1 MKHRVWSTILSAALL
16 SSMSVAQIVS
26 RFDLTANGSLGN
38 AQLVGAP
45 SGTQQRA
52 FGWQTSGISHFNSW
66 LGLASQFSAGYAS
79 ANSIQLIGYTGNG
92 NIQRYSS
99 LMGPR
104 ITFASRSRIN
114 PFVEGLGGI
123 DYASTKFS
131 SNGTIVTGRE
141 LESAYAIGGGAQINL
156 TRRIGVNVET
166 HYFQTNHN
174 VALLGWLP
182 SHLQISAG
190 LVFRLSNLRDR
201 RILVDQQPLPVPSP
215 SETQTAS
222 KEAESASTPV
232 PSAPVTTMIVTAP
245 TSTDSF
251 ARPQPPVPATTENHV
266 AEEKAIVS
274 PAPKAATPAVI
285 APVTSMAI
293 TAAPNSETNSRPQPV
308 VQATTE
314 SHVAQQQAVI
324 APAPKPAPTV
334 VAKSQPSPVITP
346 KAATPALKPTTTPTQ
361 SQVQTQASASA
372 PAVASV
378 ASVAPSRPVQNQV
391 QAAQAQPAPSPRPF
405 VSSAP
410 ANSYTAAPSQ
420 PLSLGEYARKLRE
433 QKQQH
438 KQADWQ

>member
-1 MKHRVWSTILSAALL
+1 MKHRVWFTILSAALMN
-16 SSMSVAQIVS
+16 SMSVAQIVS

-45 SGTQQRA
+45 SGAQQRA

-79 ANSIQLIGYTGNG
+79 ANSIQLIGYTGYG
-92 NIQRYSS
+92 TIQRYSS

-114 PFVEGLGGI
+114 PYVEGLGGI
-123 DYASTKFS
+123 DYARTKFS

-141 LESAYAIGGGAQINL
+141 LESAYSIGGGAQINM
-156 TRRIGVNVET
+156 TRRIGFNVEA
-166 HYFQTNHN
+166 HYFETNHT
-174 VALLGWLP
+174 VALLGWMP

-222 KEAESASTPV
+222 TESESASTPV
-232 PSAPVTTMIVTAP
+232 PAAPVTTMIVTAP

-251 ARPQPPVPATTENHV
+251 ARPQPAVKATTENHV
-266 AEEKAIVS
+266 AEEKAVAS
-274 PAPKAATPAVI
+274 PAPKAAPPAVVV
-285 APVTSMAI
+285 PVTAMAI
-293 TAAPNSETNSRPQPV
+293 TAAPNSETKARPQPV

-324 APAPKPAPTV
+324 APAPKPAPTA
-334 VAKSQPSPVITP
+334 VAKSQPSAVITP
-346 KAATPALKPTTTPTQ
+346 KVTTPALNQTTRAQ
-361 SQVQTQASASA
+361 SQAQKPASASA
-372 PAVASV
+372 STVATV
-378 ASVAPSRPVQNQV
+378 VPTRPVQTQV
-391 QAAQAQPAPSPRPF
+391 QAAQAQPTPTPRPF
-405 VSSAP
+405 VSSTP
-410 ANSYTAAPSQ
+410 ANTYTTAPSQ